1 MMMHHPEPVTIK
13 RECTAT
19 EIPSGK
25 KIILYP
31 GTDVRIIQALGG
43 TFTIQN
49 YQGLMASIAGVDA
62 DALGKEIPEEVKK
75 LQEIL
80 ETKTLE
86 DIVWENLR
94 TCYDPEIPHNIVD
107 LGLIYQCK
115 IEDIPESPE
124 QEKKIYIQMTLTAPG
139 CGMGD
144 WLKSDVK
151 NKLGT
156 IPKVKDVTVDMTFDP
171 PWSPAKMHPALRRSM
186 GI

>member
-1 MMMHHPEPVTIK
+1 MQHPETVVIK

-19 EIPSGK
+19 EIPSGR

-31 GTDVRIIQALGG
+31 GTEVRISQSLGG
-43 TFTIQN
+43 TFTVQN
-49 YQGLMASIAGVDA
+49 YQGLMASISGVDA

-75 LQEIL
+75 LMSNTEA
-80 ETKTLE
+80 KPVE
-86 DIVWENLR
+86 DLVWEHLR

-115 IEDIPESPE
+115 VEDVPAAPGD
-124 QEKKIYIQMTLTAPG
+124 KKVYVQMTLTAPG

-144 WLKSDVK
+144 WLKTDIQ
-151 NKLGT
+151 NKLS
-156 IPKVKDVTVDMTFDP
+156 TVPQIKEIQVEMTFDP

-186 GI
+186 NM